1 MRRAHGGTWGGVA
14 EREGVSTVLRERER
28 KSHGEDP
35 GMPNNVLVPPVQA
48 KKKRRL
54 FFLFFS
60 REKKEEYTHT
70 RHIKQ
75 HHTRT
80 HDTKSKTIHKQ
91 SRALVGMKGW
101 T

>member
-1 MRRAHGGTWGGVA
+1 MGWGGG
-14 EREGVSTVLRERER
+14 EGGRVYCTEREREKESR
-28 KSHGEDP
+28 RGPWHAQQRVGAPCAS
-35 GMPNNVLVPPVQA
+35 
-48 KKKRRL
+48 KKEKKVV
-54 FFLFFS
+54 FFVFF
-60 REKKEEYTHT
+60 EGKKEEYTHT

-80 HDTKSKTIHKQ
+80 HATKSKTIHKQ